1 MKTMSERH
9 SRNRSDRSQNDPGHE
24 ASKAARA
31 ASWLGSWRTLALAA
45 ALFFPFAALLFA
57 SSAPFSLPTVEEA
70 CGVPALD
77 VRFFA
82 DSDDVSQFLNSCG
95 ETGRDAYRNLQIAD
109 LFYPA
114 VFGLFF
120 ASALVIVA
128 SRAFA
133 DRPRFAWLAAL
144 PMLGAGFDYI
154 ENVLAWRALAAFPDS
169 ASSNALLGF
178 ASAAKT
184 SSFWLAG
191 ISFLVA
197 SGVLVAR
204 RLRLGVLGPD
214 GSRASRA
221 PRH

>member
-1 MKTMSERH
+1 MKTMSERQTQNP
-9 SRNRSDRSQNDPGHE
+9 RDRSPNDPGHE
-24 ASKAARA
+24 AARA
-31 ASWLGSWRTLALAA
+31 ASRLGSWRTLALAA

-77 VRFFA
+77 VRFYSG
-82 DSDDVSQFLNSCG
+82 SDDVSQFLRDCG
-95 ETGRDAYRNLQIAD
+95 ESGRDAYRNLQIAD

-133 DRPRFAWLAAL
+133 DRPRAAWLAAL
-144 PMLGAGFDYI
+144 PILGAGFDYV
-154 ENVLAWRALAAFPDS
+154 ENVLAWRALTAFPDS
-169 ASSNALLGF
+169 VSSNSLLGF

-191 ISFLVA
+191 VALLVA

-204 RLRLGVLGPD
+204 RVRMHVLGSD
-214 GSRASRA
+214 RSRASRA